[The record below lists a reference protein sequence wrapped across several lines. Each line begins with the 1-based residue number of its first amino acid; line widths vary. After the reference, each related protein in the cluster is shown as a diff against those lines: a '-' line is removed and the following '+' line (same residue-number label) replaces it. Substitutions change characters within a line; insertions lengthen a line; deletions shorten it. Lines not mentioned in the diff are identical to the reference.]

1 MRSLSAGDPR
11 VIGPYQL
18 SALLGAGGMGRVYLG
33 TGPDGDTAAVKVVRA
48 EYAYDPGF
56 RGRFARELDL
66 VGRVHGDFTPR
77 VLGADPVGTPPWMA
91 TEYVAGPTLHDL
103 VRGAGALPEDSVR
116 FLARGVA
123 AALARV
129 HALGTVHRDL
139 KPGNVMVSA
148 AGPQVIDFGVASA
161 LEDGADDEETLVAGT
176 PGYMAPEQ
184 IDGNEVT
191 AATDVFALGGVLAY
205 ALTGTGPFG
214 DGHPAAVVFRISHQ
228 EPLLAGVP
236 AGLRELL
243 AACLARDPGTRPT
256 AARVLEELGGP
267 VSPAERAGAWLPPGA
282 AAVVEEVAARTTGA
296 VPPDGTGRQGPEA
309 EGGPGATAATSGPG
323 VGPTDTVTAHGSGG
337 GAAPRGHPSPAR
349 GRALVVG
356 AGAAALVLVAGL
368 AAWAVVGHDGAG
380 TEEAGADSE
389 QTAQE
394 PGAAGCDLPGDL
406 APEYVEAA
414 RDEPVVPGADTHHL
428 DVHTFPVV
436 GFLQGGDLVAVS
448 HPEGIALWDTGTGE
462 EVAYVGADLPDF
474 AATPVLSPDGC
485 RFGYPD
491 AEEGVHVFDLR
502 TGDHSRYVESLRLP
516 GGLLEFS
523 PDGGSL
529 ALAEGSTGE
538 GVHIIDLESGEG
550 TTVSEDS
557 AEGIAYSPSG
567 DLLAVAGS
575 GGVVAV
581 DTATGAEVFRGGGAS
596 TARTRNSVAFPDE
609 DLFYYRNEEGT
620 VPVDLASG
628 EEAETVLAPD
638 DAFGGFTAIAVHTGT
653 GRLHATVERTDEESG
668 ALLPELTVWD
678 TATGDPVPT
687 GETPWYVRD
696 FALHPDGSVLAVL
709 NGDATEAAL
718 VDAETLEV
726 ILVIAESPL

>member
-1 MRSLSAGDPR
+1 MRSLLAGEPR
-11 VIGPYQL
+11 VIGPYRL

-33 TGPDGDTAAVKVVRA
+33 TGPDGGTVAVKAVRA

-56 RGRFARELDL
+56 RGRFTRELDL
-66 VGRVHGDFTPR
+66 AGRVRGDFTPR
-77 VLGADPVGTPPWMA
+77 VLGSDPAGTPPWMA

-103 VRGAGALPEDSVR
+103 VRETGALPEGSVR

-148 AGPQVIDFGVASA
+148 AGPQVIDFGVAGA
-161 LEDGADDEETLVAGT
+161 LEEDGEDEEILVAGT

-184 IDGNEVT
+184 TDGGEAT
-191 AATDVFALGGVLAY
+191 PATDVFALGGSLVY

-228 EPLLAGVP
+228 DPVLTGVP
-236 AGLRELL
+236 EGLRDLI
-243 AACLARDPGTRPT
+243 AACLSRAPAARPT
-256 AARVLEELGGP
+256 AARVLEELGGAVEP
-267 VSPAERAGAWLPPGA
+267 QEEAGAWLPPAAVQRVARVAEETAGFLTPGTTRPLTAPSGSSGA
-282 AAVVEEVAARTTGA
+282 GDATAALGSGSGGPGDTTAVRGADAGTTATRRWPLVSAAGVAVLVLFTGLGTWAVVEHG
-296 VPPDGTGRQGPEA
+296 GTGDTAEQEA
-309 EGGPGATAATSGPG
+309 
-323 VGPTDTVTAHGSGG
+323 G
-337 GAAPRGHPSPAR
+337 GAGQ
-349 GRALVVG
+349 
-356 AGAAALVLVAGL
+356 
-368 AAWAVVGHDGAG
+368 D
-380 TEEAGADSE
+380 
-389 QTAQE
+389 AQE
-394 PGAAGCDLPGDL
+394 TEAVGCDLPGDL

-436 GFLQGGDLVAVS
+436 DFLQGGDLVAVS

-474 AATPVLSPDGC
+474 TATPVLSPDGC

-502 TGDHSRYVESLRLP
+502 TGDHRKYVESLRLP

-529 ALAEGSTGE
+529 ALAEGSMGE
-538 GVHIIDLESGEG
+538 GAHIIALESGEG
-550 TTVSEDS
+550 TTVFEGSTQ
-557 AEGIAYSPSG
+557 GIAYSPSG
-567 DLLAVAGS
+567 DLLTVAGS
-575 GGVVAV
+575 DGVVTV
-581 DTATGAEVFRGGGAS
+581 DAGTGAEVFRGGGAS
-596 TARTRNSVAFPDE
+596 TALTRDTVAFPDE
-609 DLFYYRNEEGT
+609 GLFYYLNEDGA

-628 EEAETVLAPD
+628 EESDAILAPD
-638 DAFGGFTAIAVHTGT
+638 DIFGGFRAIDAHTGT
-653 GRLHATVERTDEESG
+653 GLLHAVIERSDEETV
-668 ALLPELTVWD
+668 AYLPELTVWD
-678 TATGDPVPT
+678 TATGDRVPT
-687 GETPWYVRD
+687 EGTSRHARD

-726 ILVIAESPL
+726 VLLVAESPI